1 MAEQILE
8 KTTSADGTPIAYWRS
23 GRGPALVLVHGSTAD
38 HTRWDRVRPL
48 LEPHHTVLAMDRRG
62 RGASGDGGPYSLGAE
77 AADVVAVVAAATA
90 EQGEPVDVFGH
101 SFGAH
106 CALEA
111 ALLTTGMRRLA
122 LYEPAIIPVTTPEF
136 TDGLERLLAEGRR
149 EEVLLALFRDLLEV
163 PEEHLELLMS
173 DPSWPGRVAAA
184 HTLVRECRAEEAYRF
199 DPARFAALDLPMLLM
214 AGGESTA
221 DMVACTAALAD
232 ALPTAR
238 VVTLAGEGHIAMTTA
253 PTLFAD
259 ELLAFLRAE

>member
-111 ALLTTGMRRLA
+111 ALLTTGIRRLA

-136 TDGLERLLAEGRR
+136 TAGLERLLAEGPPRGR
-149 EEVLLALFRDLLEV
+149 AARPVPGSARGAGGTPRAADIRSVLARAGRSRAHSGARV
-163 PEEHLELLMS
+163 
-173 DPSWPGRVAAA
+173 PGRGGLPLRPGAFRRSGPAHAA
-184 HTLVRECRAEEAYRF
+184 HGGRGEHSRHGRVHRRPRPRAADGPRRH
-199 DPARFAALDLPMLLM
+199 P
-214 AGGESTA
+214 GG
-221 DMVACTAALAD
+221 
-232 ALPTAR
+232 
-238 VVTLAGEGHIAMTTA
+238 
-253 PTLFAD
+253 
-259 ELLAFLRAE
+259 